1 MIAITG
7 ASGQLGRLV
16 IDNLLTR
23 TDASN
28 IVALIRN
35 PAKAAELEALGVTVR
50 IADYDKPETLPAA
63 LSGVKKLLL
72 ISGSEV
78 GQRFPQH
85 SAVIQAASD
94 AGLELFAYTSLLK
107 AMESPMILARE
118 HQQTEDAIR
127 ASGLP
132 AVILR
137 NGWYTE
143 NLLGSLDHALATGKV
158 SGASASG
165 RWSTAARR
173 DYAEAAAAVLT
184 STEPQAGKVYE
195 LAGDQGFTLE
205 EFAATVSKRGGKEV
219 VYDNLD
225 AQAYEQTLLQAGL
238 PAGFAGILAD
248 AQLQAAAGW
257 LADDSGS
264 LSDLIG
270 HSTTS
275 LDESLASE
283 PG

>member
-16 IDNLLTR
+16 IDSLLTR
-23 TDASN
+23 TDATD

-35 PAKAAELEALGVTVR
+35 PAKAADLEALGVTVR
-50 IADYDKPETLPAA
+50 IADYSKPDTLPPA
-63 LSGVKKLLL
+63 LAGVKKLLL

-78 GQRFPQH
+78 GQRFAQH
-85 SAVIQAASD
+85 DAVIKAASD
-94 AGLELFAYTSLLK
+94 AELELFAYTSLLN
-107 AMESPMILARE
+107 AMESPMILAKE

-143 NLLGSLDHALATGKV
+143 NLLGNLQQELAMGKV
-158 SGASASG
+158 FGASSSG

-173 DYAEAAAAVLT
+173 DYAEAAATVLT

-195 LAGDQGFTLE
+195 LAGDQGYTLE
-205 EFAATVSKRGGKEV
+205 EFAAAVSRHSSKEV
-219 VYDNLD
+219 VYVNLE
-225 AQAYEQTLLQAGL
+225 AQAYEQALVQAGL

-248 AQLQAAAGW
+248 AQRQAAAGW
-257 LADDSGS
+257 LANDSGE
-264 LSDLIG
+264 LSRLIG
-270 HSTTS
+270 HASTS
-275 LDESLASE
+275 LDESLAQVL
-283 PG
+283 

>member
-16 IDNLLTR
+16 IDSLLTR

-35 PAKAAELEALGVTVR
+35 PAKAAELEALGVAVR
-50 IADYDKPETLPAA
+50 IADYDKPDTLPAA
-63 LSGVKKLLL
+63 LAGVKKLLL

-85 SAVIQAASD
+85 SAVIEAASH

-107 AMESPMILARE
+107 AMESPMILAKE

-127 ASGLP
+127 AAGLP

-143 NLLGSLDHALATGKV
+143 NLLGSLEHEVASGKIL
-158 SGASASG
+158 GASGSG

-173 DYAEAAAAVLT
+173 DYADAAAAVLT
-184 STEPQAGKVYE
+184 SSEPQTGKVYE

-205 EFAATVSKRGGKEV
+205 EYAAAVSKHSGKNV
-219 VYDNLD
+219 VYENLD
-225 AQAYEQTLLQAGL
+225 AQAYEQALLQAGL

-248 AQLQAAAGW
+248 AHVQAAAGW

-264 LSDLIG
+264 LSKLIG
-270 HSTTS
+270 RATTS
-275 LDESLASE
+275 VDESLAAAL
-283 PG
+283 

>member
-85 SAVIQAASD
+85 SAVIKAASD

-107 AMESPMILARE
+107 AMESPMILAQE

-132 AVILR
+132 TVILR

-143 NLLGSLDHALATGKV
+143 NLLGGLDHELASGKV

-184 STEPQAGKVYE
+184 STESQVGKVYE

-205 EFAATVSKRGGKEV
+205 EFAAALSKLSGKEV
-219 VYDNLD
+219 VYNNLD
-225 AQAYEQTLLQAGL
+225 AQAYEQALLQAGL
-238 PAGFAGILAD
+238 PAGFAGILVD
-248 AQLQAAAGW
+248 AQVQAAAGW

-264 LSDLIG
+264 LSGLIG
-270 HSTTS
+270 RPSTP
-275 LDESLASE
+275 LDESLAAVL
-283 PG
+283 